1 MRFSLS
7 DLYGVKVL
15 KKTYQDLQASSK
27 YITLFTN
34 WNNVTSALLCDYS
47 FLWVLSCLI
56 ISFAIRM
63 SLARARVRGKK

>member
-34 WNNVTSALLCDYS
+34 
-47 FLWVLSCLI
+47 
-56 ISFAIRM
+56 
-63 SLARARVRGKK
+63 